1 MEIIVS
7 LEGQDLLFFGWTCRI
22 SENFY
27 GKGPDFK
34 EMGVLVCL
42 RFAVISYTVT
52 WQNKHEKTNIINQK
66 KKIFDAN
73 YQSP

>member
-7 LEGQDLLFFGWTCRI
+7 LEARDLLFFGWTCRI

-42 RFAVISYTVT
+42 RFAVISMCIESALIE
-52 WQNKHEKTNIINQK
+52 QFGSTNTCTPKNV
-66 KKIFDAN
+66 
-73 YQSP
+73 

>member
-1 MEIIVS
+1 M
-7 LEGQDLLFFGWTCRI
+7 LLDMDGNYCKSGGPRPVVFGWTCRI

-42 RFAVISYTVT
+42 RFVVISYTVT
-52 WQNKHEKTNIINQK
+52 
-66 KKIFDAN
+66 
-73 YQSP
+73 

>member
-52 WQNKHEKTNIINQK
+52 
-66 KKIFDAN
+66 
-73 YQSP
+73 